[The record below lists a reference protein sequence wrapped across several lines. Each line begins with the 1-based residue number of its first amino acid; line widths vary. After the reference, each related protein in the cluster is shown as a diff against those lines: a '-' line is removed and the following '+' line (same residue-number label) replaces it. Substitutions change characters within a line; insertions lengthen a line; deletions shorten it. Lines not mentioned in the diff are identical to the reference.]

1 MKTLWQNAGY
11 RLRLLRKNPGFTL
24 IAAITLALGMGANTA
39 IFSIIYAVLPAPTP
53 YPRGL
58 LLALPGTALG
68 RMACLGT
75 TRVLASFLFS
85 IRSTDPLTF
94 AAVAFLLIIVA
105 LVASYFPAR
114 RAARI
119 DPVAALRYE

>member
-1 MKTLWQNAGY
+1 MKTLRQNARY

-24 IAAITLALGMGANTA
+24 IAAITLALGIGANTA

-68 RMACLGT
+68 RMASLGT

-119 DPVAALRYE
+119 DPVVALRYE

>member
-1 MKTLWQNAGY
+1 MKTLRQNARY
-11 RLRLLRKNPGFTL
+11 RHRLLRKYPGLTL
-24 IAAITLALGMGANTA
+24 IAAITLALGIGATA
-39 IFSIIYAVLPAPTP
+39 IFNVIYAVLPAPMP

-68 RMACLGT
+68 LMACLAK
-75 TRVLASFLFS
+75 TRVLDSFLLS
-85 IRSTDPLTF
+85 IRSADPLTF
-94 AAVAFLLIIVA
+94 AAVAFLLISVA

-119 DPVAALRYE
+119 DRVVAFGYE

>member
-1 MKTLWQNAGY
+1 MKTLRQNARY

-68 RMACLGT
+68 RMASLGT

>member
-1 MKTLWQNAGY
+1 MKTLRQNARY

-58 LLALPGTALG
+58 LLELPGIALG
-68 RMACLGT
+68 RMASLGT

>member
-1 MKTLWQNAGY
+1 MKTLRQNARY
-11 RLRLLRKNPGFTL
+11 RLRLLRKYPGLTL
-24 IAAITLALGMGANTA
+24 IAAITLALGIGANTA
-39 IFSIIYAVLPAPTP
+39 IFDVIYAVLPAPMP

-68 RMACLGT
+68 LTACLAT
-75 TRVLASFLFS
+75 TRVLAGFLLS
-85 IRSTDPLTF
+85 VRSADPLTF
-94 AAVAFLLIIVA
+94 AAVAFLLISVA

-119 DPVAALRYE
+119 DRVVAFGYE

>member
-68 RMACLGT
+68 LMACLAK
-75 TRVLASFLFS
+75 TRVLTSFLLS
-85 IRSTDPLTF
+85 IRSADPLTF

-119 DPVAALRYE
+119 DRVVAFGYE

>member
-1 MKTLWQNAGY
+1 MKTLRQNAGY

-24 IAAITLALGMGANTA
+24 IAAITLALGIGANTA

-68 RMACLGT
+68 RMASLGT